1 MAETTKARKTPAKPR
16 KTASKAVPETETK
29 PVSISKE
36 AIAKLAH
43 QFWAERGHKHGSP
56 EEDWLRAERELRK
69 RAS

>member
-36 AIAKLAH
+36 EIERLAH
-43 QFWAERGHKHGSP
+43 QFWAERGHKHGNP
-56 EEDWLRAERELRK
+56 EEDWLRAEQELRK